1 MHVIW
6 HDRPCEVKA
15 SALLL
20 NPLQARDNDG
30 GLVWI
35 IKVRMALV
43 SDGGDRVDVPQ
54 LRPTASQETWTGHV
68 SALAG
73 RGSLDIA

>member
-1 MHVIW
+1 MHMIW

-15 SALLL
+15 STLLL
-20 NPLQARDNDG
+20 NPLQARYNDG

-35 IKVRMALV
+35 IKVPMALV

-54 LRPTASQETWTGHV
+54 LRPAASQETWTGHA